1 MSYNREPQLLV
12 PLFFM
17 GGISQKLSKYAH
29 RICHKAFVLCL
40 TVCIILGF
48 VRMLHFFSGNIF
60 NAVVTM
66 AYVAIIV
73 SFVGSKKT

>member
-1 MSYNREPQLLV
+1 MP
-12 PLFFM
+12 
-17 GGISQKLSKYAH
+17 
-29 RICHKAFVLCL
+29 KAFVLCL
-40 TVCIILGF
+40 TVCIILCF

-73 SFVGSKKT
+73 SFVGSKET

>member
-1 MSYNREPQLLV
+1 MP
-12 PLFFM
+12 
-17 GGISQKLSKYAH
+17 
-29 RICHKAFVLCL
+29 KAFVLFL

-60 NAVVTM
+60 NALVTM

-73 SFVGSKKT
+73 SFVGSKET